1 VSTETTAPL
10 SIGRF
15 SRLTGLSPKAL
26 RLYDGL
32 GLLCPVEVDR
42 DTGYRYYEQSQVDRG
57 LAIRELRA
65 LDVPLADIGP
75 LLAAGPED
83 VRRLLLEHQGRL
95 AVRATTLQA
104 SLNRL
109 QRLIEGKERLMSG
122 EAVEAVD
129 EATHRRL
136 AVELFNG
143 TWRLLELEERS
154 PEQVDAM
161 IHGAHASRF
170 HWEASGGT
178 RAHAARGEWQ
188 CSRVYAV
195 LDRPEPALWHA
206 RRCLEL
212 CEAGGDGFEDWDLAG
227 AHEAMARALLAAGK
241 RREAARHAGL
251 GRVILQ
257 TVEDE
262 EDRAIV
268 GADLDSLGL

>member
-1 VSTETTAPL
+1 VSTETTSSL

-32 GLLCPVEVDR
+32 GLLCPAEVDP

-65 LDVPLADIGP
+65 LDVPLAEIGP
-75 LLAAGPED
+75 LLAAGPGD
-83 VRRLLLEHQGRL
+83 LRGLLLGHQGRL
-95 AVRATTLQA
+95 AARTATLQA
-104 SLNRL
+104 SLNRV
-109 QRLIEGKERLMSG
+109 QRLIEGKERLMTG

-136 AVELFNG
+136 AIDLFNG
-143 TWRLLELEERS
+143 TWRLLELEERT

-161 IHGAHASRF
+161 IHGAHASRH
-170 HWEASGGT
+170 HWEAAGGT

-195 LDRPEPALWHA
+195 LGRPEPALWHA
-206 RRCLEL
+206 GRCLQL

-227 AHEAMARALLAAGK
+227 AHEAMARALLAAGE
-241 RREAARHAGL
+241 REEAARHAGL
-251 GRVILQ
+251 ARAILQ

-268 GADLDSLGL
+268 DADLDALEL